1 MATVC
6 TRHRVRYDAHVAA
19 DLTDLAVAR
28 DALADAL
35 DECSWGQEDTFRV
48 LICADEAMAN
58 AFDHGSTSTDAID
71 ITFRVDPG
79 VVTIVVTDHCSDA
92 AMIPTSAA
100 FPIDTSEHG
109 RGLILMRALSD
120 RFRMWHRPTGTM
132 VALGFRA
139 DGGWAR

>member
-1 MATVC
+1 MATLC

-19 DLTDLAVAR
+19 ALTDLAVAR

-58 AFDHGSTSTDAID
+58 ALDHGSTSTGAIG
-71 ITFRVDPG
+71 ITFRVDPDA
-79 VVTIVVTDHCSDA
+79 VTIVVADHCSDA

-109 RGLILMRALSD
+109 RGLILMRALAD

-139 DGGWAR
+139 AERWAR

>member
-1 MATVC
+1 MAAAGPQSGVRFAAEVTADLAEMAT
-6 TRHRVRYDAHVAA
+6 
-19 DLTDLAVAR
+19 AR
-28 DALADAL
+28 DTLAGALQ
-35 DECSWGQEDTFRV
+35 ECGWSQEDAFRV

-109 RGLILMRALSD
+109 RGLILMRALAD
-120 RFRMWHRPTGTM
+120 RFRMWHRPTGTI

-139 DGGWAR
+139 AEGWAR